1 MLTKK
6 DLDDLQERGIPQT
19 EIEKQLQYFR
29 EGFPFL
35 PIARP
40 ATPGDGILRPKSE
53 TEEDFIKLYES
64 KLGEESILK
73 FVPAS
78 GAATRMFKDLYSFL
92 GGNRSDQVRKSVG
105 DFISGLDRFAFY
117 RELMSCSEKRG
128 VTTDSPGTDDDH
140 MKVIKCLLDKD
151 GMNYGNSPKGLLAFH
166 RYGGDF
172 RTAFEEHLVEGA
184 LYCRGNNNL
193 VRIHLTVSPEHR
205 QAFEEM
211 FRQIEGKYEEQ
222 YGTRFEVDFSVQKS
236 STDTIAVDSD
246 NRPFRDEDGRLVFRP
261 GGHGSLLEN
270 LDELEAGLIFI
281 KNIDNVVPDH
291 FRDDTIRYKKVL
303 GGIMISF
310 RERIMDYM
318 RVIRSSRNNHRGLV
332 EEIMTFLED
341 ELCLVPPWGH
351 DQWDTEARR
360 RYIISKLDRPLRICG
375 MVKNVGEPGG
385 GPFWVKNR
393 DGSVSLQIVESTQI
407 NLSNPLMKKLFNAS
421 THFNPVDLVCSV
433 TDFHGRK
440 YDLHRFRDPGTGFIS
455 SKSVGGKELK
465 ALELPGLWNG
475 SMADWN
481 TVFVEVPISTFNPVK
496 TVNDLLRPEHG

>member
-1 MLTKK
+1 MFTKE
-6 DLDDLQERGIPQT
+6 DLQDLKERGIPQT
-19 EIEKQLQYFR
+19 DIEKQLQYFR

-40 ATPGDGILRPKSE
+40 ATPGDGILRPKPD

-64 KLGEESILK
+64 KLGDESILK

-78 GAATRMFKDLYSFL
+78 GAATRMFKDLYAFS
-92 GGNRSDQVRKSVG
+92 GGNRSEPVRKSVAG
-105 DFISGLDRFAFY
+105 FISGLGRFAFY
-117 RELMSCSEKRG
+117 KELLSCMDKRG
-128 VTTDSPGTDDDH
+128 VTGDSLTTDDDQV
-140 MKVIKCLLDKD
+140 KVIECLLDKD
-151 GMNYGNSPKGLLAFH
+151 GMNYGNMPKGLLAFH
-166 RYGGDF
+166 SYGDHS

-184 LYCRGNNNL
+184 LYCRGNNNT
-193 VRIHLTVSPEHR
+193 VKIHLTVSPEHR
-205 QAFEEM
+205 QAFEEV
-211 FRQIEGKYEEQ
+211 FRRVADRYEEQ
-222 YGTRFEVDFSVQKS
+222 FGTKFSVGFSVQKP
-236 STDTIAVDSD
+236 STDTIAVDSG

-291 FRDDTIRYKKVL
+291 FRGDSIRYKKVL
-303 GGIMISF
+303 GGMMISF

-318 RVIRSSRNNHRGLV
+318 RVISTSRNNHRGLV
-332 EEIMTFLED
+332 DEIMTFLED
-341 ELCLVPPWGH
+341 ELCLVPPRGH
-351 DQWDTEARR
+351 DQWDSEAKR

-393 DGSVSLQIVESTQI
+393 DGSVSLQIVESSQI

-433 TDFHGRK
+433 TDYHGRK
-440 YDLHRFRDPGTGFIS
+440 YDLHRFRDPKTGFIS

-496 TVNDLLRPEHG
+496 TVNDLLRPEHS